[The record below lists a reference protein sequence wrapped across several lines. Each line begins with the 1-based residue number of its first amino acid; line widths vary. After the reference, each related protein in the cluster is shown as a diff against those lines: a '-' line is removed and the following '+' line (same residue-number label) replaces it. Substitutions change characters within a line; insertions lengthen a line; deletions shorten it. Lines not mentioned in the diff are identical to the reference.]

1 MNDHPKNA
9 MECAPDAQAG
19 PTLEDAARMV
29 ETARTQRVLECSKAL
44 QQVLDAHG
52 CKLEPVVT
60 IRGNQV
66 LSQIVVASRE

>member
-1 MNDHPKNA
+1 MNEYPNNA
-9 MECAPDAQAG
+9 MECAPDTQAG
-19 PTLEDAARMV
+19 PTLEDAARML